1 MVVQNYHPEEPLKSI
16 FKECYFIQILNESD
30 AHNIPVIDDCCYDFV
45 FFKEAKGVM
54 CYGPKSTILPIRQ
67 KVFTVHGLV
76 PPYRIEVE
84 QGLTFFTIKLQP
96 WVNARFFST
105 IKGKGV
111 VDIEND
117 RLTKFWNKI
126 FLDISIDQR
135 FDLANTYMESQNFE
149 LTPSMTLVRELCEY
163 VYTQKGKVTVNEL
176 SDQFGR
182 SRQYLGKVFKKEV
195 MYTLKKFII
204 TVRILDLVK
213 YKATHP
219 EISLT
224 ELGYL
229 YDYFD
234 QPHFI
239 NDFKKVCG
247 VQPMY
252 FFNNLPEFM
261 LRHI

>member
-1 MVVQNYHPEEPLKSI
+1 MVIQNYHPEEPLNAL
-16 FKECYFIQILNESD
+16 FKECYYIQMDKDVKVRS
-30 AHNIPVIDDCCYDFV
+30 IPVIDDCCYDLV
-45 FFKEAKGVM
+45 FFKEANGTLS
-54 CYGPKSTILPIRQ
+54 YGPQSTVLPIHK
-67 KVFTVHGLV
+67 KVFTIHGLQ
-76 PPYRIEVE
+76 PPYRIEVAD
-84 QGLTFFTIKLQP
+84 GLTFFTIKVQP
-96 WVNARFFST
+96 WANGHFFSD
-105 IKGKGV
+105 IRGNGV
-111 VDIEND
+111 IDIANEGLGNLWQALFSATTLAERF
-117 RLTKFWNKI
+117 RLAEEFMQSHP
-126 FLDISIDQR
+126 LDAS
-135 FDLANTYMESQNFE
+135 
-149 LTPSMTLVRELCEY
+149 PSMTLVREICEY
-163 VYTQKGKVTVNEL
+163 VYGNQGKVTVNEL
-176 SDQFGR
+176 SERFGR

-195 MYTLKKFII
+195 LYPLKKFII

-213 YKATHP
+213 YKAQHP

-261 LRHI
+261 LRHV